1 MGTNHHHV
9 VASGAG
15 WRASEFTCTMGPH
28 DPAVEERHADAC
40 IAVVLAGT
48 FQYRCPQGAA
58 VLSPGAILLGNAG
71 SSFACSH
78 EHAAGDRCLS
88 FHFAPDC
95 LEAVAAA
102 VPGARRI
109 TFDRPCLPVLPAL
122 MRLVAAAQAASEG
135 DGAETEELALR
146 FASAVT
152 ATLAADGRTAR
163 AARDPS
169 RRDARRITQALR
181 LIETAEPSEP
191 LGLACL
197 ARAAA
202 MSPYHF
208 LRTFRQV
215 VGMTPHQYILRT
227 RLHRAAVRLLRS
239 RAPVSTIAFEAGFN
253 DLSTFNHRFRRLMGV
268 TPSAYRICGAAH
280 R

>member
-1 MGTNHHHV
+1 MGTNRHHV

-28 DPAVEERHADAC
+28 DPAPEERHADAC

-48 FQYRCPQGAA
+48 FQYRCTQGAA

-71 SSFACSH
+71 SAFACGH

-88 FHFAPDC
+88 FHFAPEC
-95 LEAVAAA
+95 LEAVAQA

-109 TFDRPCLPVLPAL
+109 TFVRPCLPAMPAL
-122 MRLVAAAQAASEG
+122 MPLIAAAQAASED
-135 DGAETEELALR
+135 DGAEIEELALR
-146 FASAVT
+146 LAGAV
-152 ATLAADGRTAR
+152 ATTQAAGAR
-163 AARDPS
+163 AMRDPS
-169 RRDARRITQALR
+169 RRDARRVTQALR
-181 LIETAEPSEP
+181 LIEAAEPSAR
-191 LGLACL
+191 LAL
-197 ARAAA
+197 AELAGAAA

-227 RLHRAAVRLLRS
+227 RLHRAAVRLLGS
-239 RAPVSTIAFEAGFN
+239 RAPVSAIAFEAGFN

-268 TPSAYRICGAAH
+268 TPSAFRGRGAAH